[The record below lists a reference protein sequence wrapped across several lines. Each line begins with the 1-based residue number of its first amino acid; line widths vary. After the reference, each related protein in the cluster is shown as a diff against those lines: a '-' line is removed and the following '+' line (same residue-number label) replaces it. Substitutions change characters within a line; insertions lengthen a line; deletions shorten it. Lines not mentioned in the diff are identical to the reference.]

1 MPADQPLQPSVR
13 IGLVADAHYAERPPA
28 IGRWYRESL
37 PRMIRAVEALDR
49 EGVAIGVQ
57 LGDLIDGVDAADDE
71 RNLATMVEILGGF
84 GTQWLHVLGNHDLDW
99 LSKRAFLD
107 VCGQAESFC
116 AMNHAGVRLI
126 VLDACHRRDGVA
138 YGAGPFEWTDTEIP
152 PAQLDWLRG
161 ELASTSGRCIVFVHQ
176 RLDAAAGDPYGVHSR
191 IAIRRILEESGK
203 VAAVVQGHYHRG
215 AHVVING
222 IPYITLPA
230 MVEGETQN
238 SYGIL
243 EVNPATGAVRL
254 QGYER
259 AAKVPAG

>member
-1 MPADQPLQPSVR
+1 MAADLLSPGIVR

-28 IGRWYRESL
+28 IGRWHRKSL

-49 EGVAIGVQ
+49 EGVGMAVQ
-57 LGDLIDGVDAADDE
+57 LGDLINGLDAADDE
-71 RNLATMVEILGGF
+71 RNLATMAEILGGL
-84 GTQWLHVLGNHDLDW
+84 GTPWLHVLGNHDLDW
-99 LSKRAFLD
+99 LSKRAFLN

-116 AMNHAGVRLI
+116 AMNHAGLRLI
-126 VLDACHRRDGVA
+126 VLDACHRRDGVS
-138 YGAGPFEWTDTEIP
+138 YGVGPFEWTDTEVP
-152 PAQLDWLRG
+152 PAQQEWLRG
-161 ELASTSGRCIVFVHQ
+161 ELAGASGKCIVFVHQ
-176 RLDAAAGDPYGVHSR
+176 RLDVAAGDPYGVHSR
-191 IAIRRILEESGK
+191 TAIRRVMEESGK

-215 AHVVING
+215 AHVLINS

-254 QGYER
+254 QGFER
-259 AAKVPAG
+259 AARVPTR